1 MIWKIWRRLG
11 AAGDGGMPS
20 AWMIWMI
27 WMIWGRRDAF
37 GMDDLDDLEAEDGN
51 CMKTEACAHESTA
64 GDGAKLNEIPRRSS
78 E

>member
-1 MIWKIWRRLG
+1 
-11 AAGDGGMPS
+11 MPS

-37 GMDDLDDLEAEDGN
+37 GMDDLDDLDDLGGLRAEDGN
-51 CMKTEACAHESTA
+51 CAHESTA
-64 GDGAKLNEIPRRSS
+64 GDGGKDEEIPRRWRSS